1 MRLNVNFIYYKKQT
15 NVFLVFIPCL
25 STCNFSSIQYSFFVT
40 YLKISIGIFLAL
52 AASRLIPHPPNFTSL
67 MALSFYVPALL
78 GIRYLPALILSFL
91 ITDLFI
97 GFHGVTLF
105 TWGSIIVIGLS
116 AKFFLT
122 SKLSRIMGALTGA
135 IIFFVITNFGVWSL
149 GAYGYTVEGLM
160 ICYTLGLPF
169 FGNTLVSTI
178 IFSAII
184 EIAIERKI
192 FFKKI

>member
-1 MRLNVNFIYYKKQT
+1 MKHKLIFTGAYTY
-15 NVFLVFIPCL
+15 LWA
-25 STCNFSSIQYSFFVT
+25 CNFSSIQYNFFVT

-52 AASRLIPHPPNFTSL
+52 AASRFIPHPPNFTSL

-97 GFHGVTLF
+97 GFHGITLF
-105 TWGSIIVIGLS
+105 TWGSVIVIGLS
-116 AKFFLT
+116 SKFFLLNRLT
-122 SKLSRIMGALTGA
+122 RIMGALTGA
-135 IIFFVITNFGVWSL
+135 IIFFIITNFGVWSL
-149 GAYGYTVEGLM
+149 GSYGYTIEGLM
-160 ICYTLGLPF
+160 ACYTLALPF

-184 EIAIERKI
+184 EFAIERKI
-192 FFKKI
+192 FIKKIFSRVNLTR